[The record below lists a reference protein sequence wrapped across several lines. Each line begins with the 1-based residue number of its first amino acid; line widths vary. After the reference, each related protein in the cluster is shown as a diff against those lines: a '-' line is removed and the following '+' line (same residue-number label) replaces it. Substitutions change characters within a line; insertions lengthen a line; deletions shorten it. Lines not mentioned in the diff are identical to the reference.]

1 MLVRYWRHGFD
12 VALPDSSSSEQAAIA
27 SRMVTVDLI
36 GPGSR
41 SFEMSAEASARK
53 SGGHVARFRWPDLAY
68 PVRSIR
74 ACILDA
80 GSPADPD
87 GTNWVGV
94 AGNLFP
100 KNDAEYMRIFAR
112 KLKRVGSAYAD
123 YFVADQI
130 ERFFTGSAHFRCC
143 AAVVKG
149 YKAVEI
155 GDAQCLDSAMS
166 GLRKAL
172 VDVQACELHWHP
184 RQNREHLEA
193 SLLCCLWHVQLASMD
208 AEGVH
213 DTLAR
218 LEALASG
225 LSNYFTPSFPI
236 TLSLLASA
244 SLGWLRSDQ
253 QRVDAMADLAVQ
265 VYKRG
270 VADADPGKLTLF
282 AELKVSHRAAL
293 QSLTLRALTEMDPEA
308 FRAIFQHALR
318 VSGPPAS
325 RLHAN
330 LLAISA
336 GGCPSP
342 RTTNLRSGAHDAKL
356 ICRNP

>member
-1 MLVRYWRHGFD
+1 
-12 VALPDSSSSEQAAIA
+12 
-27 SRMVTVDLI
+27 
-36 GPGSR
+36 
-41 SFEMSAEASARK
+41 MSAETSARK
-53 SGGHVARFRWPDLAY
+53 GGGHVARFRWPGLTY

-74 ACILDA
+74 ARILDGGNPA
-80 GSPADPD
+80 SPGGPTWVEVAD
-87 GTNWVGV
+87 
-94 AGNLFP
+94 NLFP
-100 KNDAEYMRIFAR
+100 KDDAEYKRIFAR
-112 KLKRVGSAYAD
+112 KVKRVGSAYAD

-130 ERFFTGSAHFRCC
+130 ERFFNGSTYYRCG

-155 GDAQCLDSAMS
+155 GDAQCLDSAMA
-166 GLRKAL
+166 GLCKAL
-172 VDVQACELHWHP
+172 VDVQSCEIHWHP

-218 LEALASG
+218 LEALAHG
-225 LSNYFTPSFPI
+225 LSNYFTPCFPI

-244 SLGWLRSDQ
+244 SLGWLRRDQ
-253 QRVDAMADLAVQ
+253 QRVDAMTDLTVQ

-282 AELKVSHRAAL
+282 AELKVSHMAAL
-293 QSLTLRALTEMDPEA
+293 QSLTLRTSTHLDPEA
-308 FRAIFQHALR
+308 FRVIFQHALR

-336 GGCPSP
+336 GGLSQPSH
-342 RTTNLRSGAHDAKL
+342 NESSLW
-356 ICRNP
+356 